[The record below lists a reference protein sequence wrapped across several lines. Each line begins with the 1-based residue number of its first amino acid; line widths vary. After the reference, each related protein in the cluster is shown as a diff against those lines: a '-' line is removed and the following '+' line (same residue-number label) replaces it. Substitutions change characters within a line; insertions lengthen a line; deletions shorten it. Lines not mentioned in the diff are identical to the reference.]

1 MNSDKKLYMY
11 SGVAIATAIVAYFL
25 ITRKSKSNSN
35 NAIVEEKVVTDTG
48 SEISLEQALL
58 PAQLESIFKLPL
70 KEAVKK
76 LGNKNIYTK
85 LDNVM
90 ARKSPYVDNGFFNN
104 TWGTISG
111 KNTLVGKVIA
121 MAEDKNGA
129 KNADGRFYKWVKVNL
144 SSDAKKSID
153 ASEKES
159 ILNQI
164 GGALPINYTIEAYLR
179 EDTITL
185 K

>member
-11 SGVAIATAIVAYFL
+11 SGVAIATAIVAYFV

-35 NAIVEEKVVTDTG
+35 NVIVEEKVVTDTG

-85 LDNVM
+85 VTDVM
-90 ARKSPYVDNGFFNN
+90 ARKTPNVNNGILNN
-104 TWGTISG
+104 TWGLISN
-111 KNTLVGKVIA
+111 KDTLVGRVTAI
-121 MAEDKNGA
+121 AEDKNGA
-129 KNADGRFYKWVKVNL
+129 KNSDGRIYKWVKVNL

-159 ILNQI
+159 FLNRI